1 MTALLNFHR
10 FAPAAVQA
18 MFYCLAEGT
27 VLAGLV
33 WFLLRLVPQKNSGTR
48 FAIWFSTLV
57 AMIVLPFLS
66 ALPRNTGMPG
76 EGRGIAV
83 PALITY
89 ALFYSWL
96 AVAGVG
102 LARVAVGLWQLH
114 RLRKSCA
121 AIDPLA
127 LTAESRKVV
136 EQLRSESITICSSS
150 RLEVPTAIG
159 LFRPAIVVP
168 AWLIEDA
175 TPDELQHVL
184 LHELAHLRRRD
195 DWTNLAQKIVKAILF
210 FHPLVW
216 WIERRLSLD
225 REIACDDAVL
235 AQTASPHL
243 YARCLAHIAEK
254 SFIRRQ
260 IALAQA
266 AVNRVR
272 HLSLRVEQI
281 LHRGRPATTRIW
293 KPAVPLVTMLAVV
306 CMFAASRAPRLLTF
320 TNGEVTRSTPVTVAD
335 VGSAPALTSSV
346 DLSRLPEQNAK
357 LIVRQNS
364 LHSSNAVLKNQTPV
378 HFQSAR
384 KSGDPIHDMANLAWP
399 REATGP
405 DAMADLHV
413 PQGATYFASYQVT
426 VVTSDGSQPSAQN
439 VSYKI
444 RVWQVRIVLPAD
456 QPEKR
461 TTKKI

>member
-1 MTALLNFHR
+1 MTALLNFHGLV
-10 FAPAAVQA
+10 PAAVQG
-18 MFYCLAEGT
+18 MFYCLLEGT
-27 VLAGLV
+27 VLAALV
-33 WFLLRLVPQKNSGTR
+33 WFLLRLVPRKNSGTR

-57 AMIVLPFLS
+57 AMIVLPCLT
-66 ALPRNTGMPG
+66 ALPRSGMPRSG
-76 EGRGIAV
+76 HGITVSASV
-83 PALITY
+83 TY

-96 AVAGVG
+96 VVAGIG
-102 LARVAVGLWQLH
+102 LARIALGLWQLH
-114 RLRKSCA
+114 RLRRSCVE
-121 AIDPLA
+121 IDSLA

-136 EQLRSESITICSSS
+136 EQLRSRSVTICSSS

-159 LFRPAIVVP
+159 LFKPAIVVP
-168 AWLIEDA
+168 AWLIQEA

-195 DWTNLAQKIVKAILF
+195 DWTNLAQKIVRAVLF

-235 AQTASPHL
+235 SQTASPDL

-281 LHRGRPATTRIW
+281 LHRSRPATTRLW
-293 KPAVPLVTMLAVV
+293 KPAIPLVTMLAVV
-306 CMFAASRAPRLLTF
+306 CMLAASRTPRLLSF
-320 TNGEVTRSTPVTVAD
+320 AGGEVTQSAPMTLANVESTPAQNSTAD
-335 VGSAPALTSSV
+335 APQ
-346 DLSRLPEQNAK
+346 LPVQNAK
-357 LIVRQNS
+357 LIVRQGTF
-364 LHSSNAVLKNQTPV
+364 HSSNVALKTRTPV
-378 HFQSAR
+378 HLQSAS
-384 KSGDPIHDMANLAWP
+384 KSVESVHDMANLAWS
-399 REATGP
+399 REATSP
-405 DAMADLHV
+405 ETLAAFRV
-413 PQGATYFASYQVT
+413 PEGATYFASYQET
-426 VVTSDGSQPSAQN
+426 IVTSDGNQPSAQN
-439 VSYKI
+439 VSYQI
-444 RVWQVRIVLPAD
+444 RVLQVRIIVPTD

>member
-1 MTALLNFHR
+1 MTALLHFHR
-10 FAPAAVQA
+10 FAPVAVQA

-27 VLAGLV
+27 VLAALV

-66 ALPRNTGMPG
+66 ALPHSTGISG
-76 EGRGIAV
+76 AGLGITV
-83 PALITY
+83 PVSVTY

-96 AVAGVG
+96 TVACIG
-102 LARVAVGLWQLH
+102 LARVALGLWQLH
-114 RLRKSCA
+114 RLRKSCVV
-121 AIDPLA
+121 IDPLA
-127 LTAESRKVV
+127 LNAESRKAV
-136 EQLRSESITICSSS
+136 EQLRSESVTICSSS

-159 LFRPAIVVP
+159 LFKPAIVVP
-168 AWLIEDA
+168 AWLIAEA
-175 TPDELQHVL
+175 TPDELEHVL

-195 DWTNLAQKIVKAILF
+195 DWTNLAQKIAKAVLF

-235 AQTASPHL
+235 AQTASPAL

-281 LHRGRPATTRIW
+281 LHSGRPATTRIW
-293 KPAVPLVTMLAVV
+293 RPAVPLVTMLAVV
-306 CMFAASRAPRLLTF
+306 CMFATSRTPRLLTF
-320 TNGEVTRSTPVTVAD
+320 AGGDAVRSTPVNLAYVET
-335 VGSAPALTSSV
+335 APAPNSSA
-346 DLSRLPEQNAK
+346 DLSRLPVQNAR
-357 LIVRQNS
+357 LIVRPTTFHGN
-364 LHSSNAVLKNQTPV
+364 NVTLKRQTPV
-378 HFQSAR
+378 HPQNTRSA
-384 KSGDPIHDMANLAWP
+384 DPLHDMANLAWT
-399 REATGP
+399 REAGRP
-405 DAMADLHV
+405 DAMASLHV
-413 PQGATYFASYQVT
+413 PEGATYFASYQET
-426 VVTSDGSQPSAQN
+426 IVTSDGGQPSAQN
-439 VSYKI
+439 VSYKV